1 MKVVSALMVLLVV
14 SICVGQDSNPSGVRP
29 RIASPAQSP
38 SQPATD
44 RVKPATDKTQTPVSV
59 SASQTPGSAAV
70 LAAFERLLN
79 GIRNVDVKAVTSV
92 YWNSPQLVLFNN
104 NGTVTKGWDQLR
116 KNRESSYP
124 KLADVKLVVRDVSV
138 IMLGRDGAVVSCLW
152 NQTQTN
158 DGVPE
163 TASGRMTLVL
173 RRTGAQWKAVHL
185 HTSPDQEHPSEE
197 TPSPSPTPSPEP

>member
-1 MKVVSALMVLLVV
+1 MRIVPALLVLLVV
-14 SICVGQDSNPSGVRP
+14 SICVGQNSNPSGARP
-29 RIASPAQSP
+29 RTASPAQSP
-38 SQPATD
+38 SPPAADT
-44 RVKPATDKTQTPVSV
+44 VKPTTDKSQTPVSV
-59 SASQTPGSAAV
+59 NAPQTPGSAAV
-70 LAAFERLLN
+70 LGAFERLLN
-79 GIRNVDVKAVTSV
+79 GIRSADVKAVTSV

-124 KLADVKLVVRDVSV
+124 KIADVKLVVRDVSV

-158 DGVPE
+158 DGVAE
-163 TASGRMTLVL
+163 TASGRMSLVF
-173 RRTGAQWKAVHL
+173 RRSGGGWKAVHL
-185 HTSPDQEHPSEE
+185 HTSPDKEEPSQE